1 MGNATITRR
10 RAGHAA
16 ASSGSHDRTHPPNT
30 SACAWLARAPRAAY
44 LSAMTQTAITIRPA
58 GTSDAEGIESV
69 HDASWREAY
78 RGIIPGV
85 ELERM
90 VARRGASWWRSA
102 IRRGARINVLDHQ
115 DQPPWSG
122 WTPGLN
128 APGAGADAPRQTFAQ
143 GQGVTPKIAGYASY
157 GRNRSPWLTQEAE
170 IYELYLA
177 PEFQGLGLGV
187 RLFRATQANARS
199 AGLRGVAVWAL
210 SGNDR
215 ALAFYTRLGGRI
227 LKRSTGRFGKSLYES
242 TAFGWD

>member
-1 MGNATITRR
+1 
-10 RAGHAA
+10 
-16 ASSGSHDRTHPPNT
+16 
-30 SACAWLARAPRAAY
+30 
-44 LSAMTQTAITIRPA
+44 MTQTAITIRPA
-58 GTSDAEGIESV
+58 DIDDARGIESV
-69 HDASWREAY
+69 HDAAWREAY

-115 DQPPWSG
+115 D
-122 WTPGLN
+122 
-128 APGAGADAPRQTFAQ
+128 R
-143 GQGVTPKIAGYASY
+143 IAGYASY

-187 RLFRATQANARS
+187 RLFRATRANARG
-199 AGLRGVAVWAL
+199 AGLKGVAVWAL
-210 SGNDR
+210 SGNER
-215 ALAFYTRLGGRI
+215 ALAFYTRLGGKV
-227 LKRSTGRFGKSLYES
+227 LKRSTGRFGKSIYES